1 MKNYAKCYAPIH
13 KIKADKMTR
22 TDKKIQEIK
31 ATRMYAY
38 ANPAYSQPT
47 SKSRRIA
54 QKRIELSLNRRFDKY
69 LKEDI

>member
-1 MKNYAKCYAPIH
+1 
-13 KIKADKMTR
+13 MTR

-31 ATRMYAY
+31 AIRMYAY
-38 ANPAYSQPT
+38 AKPAYSQPT